1 MSWREVSRHCA
12 SVWNYESWGE
22 LNDSNQCLHFVLLS
36 SESFPEFIFWRV
48 YESQMRCGKTMK
60 FVCFCFFFYG
70 CSVGTGQMAGV
81 ELESVSG
88 GLSQSEIGEMRD
100 LSAQHLIR
108 FHDQNPGTTT
118 SKALVITNTTW
129 VYLLISLMCFQVGL
143 KRLLLEMFF
152 DCSFLRSTS

>member
-12 SVWNYESWGE
+12 SIWNYKSWGE

-48 YESQMRCGKTMK
+48 YESQMRCGKTME
-60 FVCFCFFFYG
+60 FVCFCFFYG
-70 CSVGTGQMAGV
+70 CSAGTGQMAGV

-100 LSAQHLIR
+100 LSAQHLTR